1 MMKKLLMALSTILLI
16 ACGNSSS
23 GDDFTYVPSNA
34 KPGALYTMKIGELGD
49 CSHGDT
55 YNELIR
61 KCPEAKKPNNY
72 EVWKCV
78 SIETISSVLA
88 DKYDNNM
95 EAVKIRVD
103 NIADHYRTPNGS
115 FGYGDIDGAES
126 WVYVTECK

>member
-1 MMKKLLMALSTILLI
+1 MKKLLMALSTILLI

-23 GDDFTYVPSNA
+23 GVDDVYVPYNA

-49 CSHGDT
+49 CSRGDT
-55 YNELIR
+55 YNELLN

-72 EVWKCV
+72 EIWKCV

-95 EAVKIRVD
+95 KAVKMSVD
-103 NIADHYRTPNGS
+103 DIADHYRTPNGS
-115 FGYGDIDGAES
+115 LDYGDMDGVEH
-126 WVYVTECK
+126 WIYVKECK

>member
-1 MMKKLLMALSTILLI
+1 MKKLLLLI
-16 ACGNSSS
+16 LTIILIGCAENGVS
-23 GDDFTYVPSNA
+23 GVDDVYVPYNA

-49 CSHGDT
+49 CSRGDT
-55 YNELIR
+55 YNELMR
-61 KCPEAKKPNNY
+61 KCPEAKNPNNY

-103 NIADHYRTPNGS
+103 NIVGHAWTPEGS
-115 FGYGDIDGAES
+115 LGYGDIDGVEN
-126 WVYVTECK
+126 WIYVTECK